1 MRQKV
6 KTYNDGVAVLCE
18 AKKKETDFN
27 AKINPKTKDD
37 FEEITPIPFGNVSV
51 REEDLDFAER
61 EERTISMKIRVPYC
75 PYVKK
80 KKYFMIGEILYFIY
94 STDVSKDK
102 TEMYL
107 SLEETRCLER

>member
-1 MRQKV
+1 MTGSQSCAKSKRKKLTLMRKLIQK
-6 KTYNDGVAVLCE
+6 K
-18 AKKKETDFN
+18 
-27 AKINPKTKDD
+27 KDD
-37 FEEITPIPFGNVSV
+37 FEKITPIPFGNVSV

-80 KKYFMIGEILYFIY
+80 KKYLMIGEILYFIY

-102 TEMYL
+102 TEIYL
-107 SLEETRCLER
+107 SLEETRCLEK

>member
-1 MRQKV
+1 MRQRV
-6 KTYNDGVAVLCE
+6 KMYNDGVAILCE
-18 AKKKETDFN
+18 VKKKETDFN

-37 FEEITPIPFGNVSV
+37 FEKITPIPFGNVSV

-75 PYVKK
+75 LYVKK
-80 KKYFMIGEILYFIY
+80 KKYLMIGEILYFIY

-102 TEMYL
+102 TEIYL
-107 SLEETRCLER
+107 SLEETRCLEK